1 MPHHDGLP
9 LVFQFPE
16 EDTQP
21 ESQEHKALWDELEL
35 ALREDVVH
43 VPAPVPAPVA
53 PTAPA
58 PIPVALMGW
67 EPHIVAELDPT
78 GFHEVPADFHA
89 LVHLPADAP
98 ARALTRTPVPV
109 PVHLPAHAPARAL
122 TCAPVPV
129 PVHTNVSAAPL
140 TAPVPARVPVPPS
153 AAWMAAVDR
162 FLAPTPVA
170 SSRQLTRSEVQNIL
184 AFLEAR
190 PTSRSTPTTAQDV
203 AVAGGAGAAATTT
216 TPQAAPPPPTPWPLY
231 LGGGREGSSNPS
243 PGASL
248 SLP

>member
-16 EDTQP
+16 EDTQS

-35 ALREDVVH
+35 ALREDAAP
-43 VPAPVPAPVA
+43 VPAPVLAPVA

-58 PIPVALMGW
+58 PIHMALMGW
-67 EPHIVAELDPT
+67 EMHIVAELDAT

-89 LVHLPADAP
+89 
-98 ARALTRTPVPV
+98 
-109 PVHLPAHAPARAL
+109 PVHLPAHAPAHAL
-122 TCAPVPV
+122 MCVPVPV
-129 PVHTNVSAAPL
+129 PVHMNVSAAPL
-140 TAPVPARVPVPPS
+140 TAPVPTWVPVPPS

-184 AFLEAR
+184 AFLEPR
-190 PTSRSTPTTAQDV
+190 PTSRSTPTTAQDAAV
-203 AVAGGAGAAATTT
+203 AVGQWPDDTQSTAEE
-216 TPQAAPPPPTPWPLY
+216 PLPTARRP
-231 LGGGREGSSNPS
+231 RRRRVI
-243 PGASL
+243 
-248 SLP
+248 

>member
-35 ALREDVVH
+35 ALREDAAP

-89 LVHLPADAP
+89 PVHLPAHAP

-109 PVHLPAHAPARAL
+109 PVH
-122 TCAPVPV
+122 TI
-129 PVHTNVSAAPL
+129 VSAALL

-190 PTSRSTPTTAQDV
+190 PTSRSTPTTAQDA
-203 AVAGGAGAAATTT
+203 AVAIGQWPDDTQSTAEEPLPTTRR
-216 TPQAAPPPPTPWPLY
+216 P
-231 LGGGREGSSNPS
+231 RRRRVI
-243 PGASL
+243 
-248 SLP
+248 

>member
-35 ALREDVVH
+35 ALREDAAP

-67 EPHIVAELDPT
+67 EPHIVAELDAT

-89 LVHLPADAP
+89 
-98 ARALTRTPVPV
+98 

-129 PVHTNVSAAPL
+129 PVHMNVSAAPL

-190 PTSRSTPTTAQDV
+190 PTSRSTPTTAQDAAV
-203 AVAGGAGAAATTT
+203 AVGQWPDDTQSTAEE
-216 TPQAAPPPPTPWPLY
+216 PLPTARRP
-231 LGGGREGSSNPS
+231 RRRRVI
-243 PGASL
+243 
-248 SLP
+248 

>member
-1 MPHHDGLP
+1 MRLNRPCGKTPRL
-9 LVFQFPE
+9 
-16 EDTQP
+16 
-21 ESQEHKALWDELEL
+21 S
-35 ALREDVVH
+35 
-43 VPAPVPAPVA
+43 PAPIA

-67 EPHIVAELDPT
+67 EPHIVIELDPT

-89 LVHLPADAP
+89 PVHLPAHAP

-109 PVHLPAHAPARAL
+109 PVHLPVHAPARAL

-129 PVHTNVSAAPL
+129 PMHTNVSAVPL
-140 TAPVPARVPVPPS
+140 TAPVPARVRVSHS

-170 SSRQLTRSEVQNIL
+170 SSRQLTRSEVHSIL

-190 PTSRSTPTTAQDV
+190 PTSRSTPTTVQDAAV
-203 AVAGGAGAAATTT
+203 AVGQWPDDTQSTAEE
-216 TPQAAPPPPTPWPLY
+216 PLPTA
-231 LGGGREGSSNPS
+231 RRRHRRCVI
-243 PGASL
+243 
-248 SLP
+248 

>member
-35 ALREDVVH
+35 ALREDAAP

-67 EPHIVAELDPT
+67 EPHIVAELDAT
-78 GFHEVPADFHA
+78 GFHEVPANFHA
-89 LVHLPADAP
+89 
-98 ARALTRTPVPV
+98 

-140 TAPVPARVPVPPS
+140 PAPVPARVPVPPS

-190 PTSRSTPTTAQDV
+190 PTSRSTPTTAQDAAV
-203 AVAGGAGAAATTT
+203 AVGQWPDDTQSTAEE
-216 TPQAAPPPPTPWPLY
+216 PLPTARGP
-231 LGGGREGSSNPS
+231 RRRRVI
-243 PGASL
+243 
-248 SLP
+248 

>member
-21 ESQEHKALWDELEL
+21 ESQEHKALWDELEM
-35 ALREDVVH
+35 ALREDAAP
-43 VPAPVPAPVA
+43 VPAPVPALVA
-53 PTAPA
+53 LTAPA

-67 EPHIVAELDPT
+67 EPHIIAELDPT

-89 LVHLPADAP
+89 PVHLPAHAP
-98 ARALTRTPVPV
+98 ACALTRTPVPV

-122 TCAPVPV
+122 TCAPV
-129 PVHTNVSAAPL
+129 HTNVSAVPL

-170 SSRQLTRSEVQNIL
+170 SSCQLTRSWRPKSRTL
-184 AFLEAR
+184 WPSLKLG
-190 PTSRSTPTTAQDV
+190 PTSRSMPTTAQDAAV
-203 AVAGGAGAAATTT
+203 AVG
-216 TPQAAPPPPTPWPLY
+216 QWPDDT
-231 LGGGREGSSNPS
+231 
-243 PGASL
+243 
-248 SLP
+248 

>member
-9 LVFQFPE
+9 LVFQFLE

-35 ALREDVVH
+35 ALREDAAP

-53 PTAPA
+53 PTAPE

-78 GFHEVPADFHA
+78 GIHEVPADFHA
-89 LVHLPADAP
+89 
-98 ARALTRTPVPV
+98 

-190 PTSRSTPTTAQDV
+190 PTSRSTPTTAQDAAV
-203 AVAGGAGAAATTT
+203 AVGQWPDDTQSTAEE
-216 TPQAAPPPPTPWPLY
+216 PLPTARRP
-231 LGGGREGSSNPS
+231 RRRRVI
-243 PGASL
+243 
-248 SLP
+248 

>member
-9 LVFQFPE
+9 LVFQFHE

-35 ALREDVVH
+35 ALREDAAP
-43 VPAPVPAPVA
+43 VPAPVPAPVVL
-53 PTAPA
+53 TAPA

-67 EPHIVAELDPT
+67 EPHIVAELDAT

-89 LVHLPADAP
+89 
-98 ARALTRTPVPV
+98 
-109 PVHLPAHAPARAL
+109 PVHLPAHASARAP
-122 TCAPVPV
+122 TCVPVPV
-129 PVHTNVSAAPL
+129 PMHTNVSATPL

-170 SSRQLTRSEVQNIL
+170 SSRQLTRSEV
-184 AFLEAR
+184 
-190 PTSRSTPTTAQDV
+190 
-203 AVAGGAGAAATTT
+203 
-216 TPQAAPPPPTPWPLY
+216 
-231 LGGGREGSSNPS
+231 
-243 PGASL
+243 
-248 SLP
+248 

>member
-1 MPHHDGLP
+1 MSHHDGLP

-35 ALREDVVH
+35 ALREDAMP

-89 LVHLPADAP
+89 PMHLPAHAP
-98 ARALTRTPVPV
+98 ARALTRTPVP
-109 PVHLPAHAPARAL
+109 LPCTDVRARAGARAHECL
-122 TCAPVPV
+122 QHAVD
-129 PVHTNVSAAPL
+129 SACPRVGASAPL
-140 TAPVPARVPVPPS
+140 SSMDGRRRPLSCTNASRLLPPVDS
-153 AAWMAAVDR
+153 
-162 FLAPTPVA
+162 L
-170 SSRQLTRSEVQNIL
+170 RSPEH
-184 AFLEAR
+184 F
-190 PTSRSTPTTAQDV
+190 
-203 AVAGGAGAAATTT
+203 G
-216 TPQAAPPPPTPWPLY
+216 
-231 LGGGREGSSNPS
+231 
-243 PGASL
+243 
-248 SLP
+248 LP

>member
-1 MPHHDGLP
+1 MLHHDGLP

-35 ALREDVVH
+35 ALREDAAP

-89 LVHLPADAP
+89 
-98 ARALTRTPVPV
+98 

-129 PVHTNVSAAPL
+129 PVHMNVSAAPL

-170 SSRQLTRSEVQNIL
+170 SSHQLTRSEVQNIL

-190 PTSRSTPTTAQDV
+190 PTSRSTPTTAQDAAV
-203 AVAGGAGAAATTT
+203 AVGHWPDNTQSTAEEPLPTARG
-216 TPQAAPPPPTPWPLY
+216 PPT
-231 LGGGREGSSNPS
+231 
-243 PGASL
+243 AA
-248 SLP
+248 

>member
-1 MPHHDGLP
+1 MPHHDDLP

-16 EDTQP
+16 EDTQL
-21 ESQEHKALWDELEL
+21 ESQEHKVLGDELEL
-35 ALREDVVH
+35 ALREDA
-43 VPAPVPAPVA
+43 APVPAPVLA
-53 PTAPA
+53 PVTPTAPA

-78 GFHEVPADFHA
+78 GFHEVPADFHTP
-89 LVHLPADAP
+89 VHLPSHAP
-98 ARALTRTPVPV
+98 ARALTRMPMPV
-109 PVHLPAHAPARAL
+109 PVHLPAHAPAHAL
-122 TCAPVPV
+122 TCAPVSV

-140 TAPVPARVPVPPS
+140 TAPVPARVLVPPS

-190 PTSRSTPTTAQDV
+190 PTSRSTPIMAQGAAV
-203 AVAGGAGAAATTT
+203 AVGQWPDDTQSTAEE
-216 TPQAAPPPPTPWPLY
+216 PLPTARRP
-231 LGGGREGSSNPS
+231 RRRRVI
-243 PGASL
+243 
-248 SLP
+248 

>member
-35 ALREDVVH
+35 ALREDAAP

-67 EPHIVAELDPT
+67 EPHIVADLDAT
-78 GFHEVPADFHA
+78 GFHEVPTDFHA
-89 LVHLPADAP
+89 PVHLPAHAP
-98 ARALTRTPVPV
+98 AHALMCTPMPV

-122 TCAPVPV
+122 TCTPVPV

-140 TAPVPARVPVPPS
+140 TAPVPARVPVPPQRHGWPPS
-153 AAWMAAVDR
+153 
-162 FLAPTPVA
+162 TA
-170 SSRQLTRSEVQNIL
+170 SLHQRQS
-184 AFLEAR
+184 
-190 PTSRSTPTTAQDV
+190 
-203 AVAGGAGAAATTT
+203 
-216 TPQAAPPPPTPWPLY
+216 PPP
-231 LGGGREGSSNPS
+231 
-243 PGASL
+243 AS
-248 SLP
+248 

>member
-35 ALREDVVH
+35 ALREDAAP

-67 EPHIVAELDPT
+67 EPHIVAELDAT

-89 LVHLPADAP
+89 
-98 ARALTRTPVPV
+98 

-122 TCAPVPV
+122 TRTPVPV

-190 PTSRSTPTTAQDV
+190 PTSRSTPTTAQDAAV
-203 AVAGGAGAAATTT
+203 AVGQWPDDTQSTAEE
-216 TPQAAPPPPTPWPLY
+216 PLPTARRP
-231 LGGGREGSSNPS
+231 RRRRVI
-243 PGASL
+243 
-248 SLP
+248 

>member
-21 ESQEHKALWDELEL
+21 ESQEHKALWDELEP
-35 ALREDVVH
+35 ALREDATP
-43 VPAPVPAPVA
+43 VPAPVPAPIA
-53 PTAPA
+53 PTAPT

-67 EPHIVAELDPT
+67 EPHIVAELDAT
-78 GFHEVPADFHA
+78 GFHEVPADFH
-89 LVHLPADAP
+89 
-98 ARALTRTPVPV
+98 T
-109 PVHLPAHAPARAL
+109 PVHLAAHAPTRAL

-153 AAWMAAVDR
+153 AAWMAVVDR
-162 FLAPTPVA
+162 FLAPMPVA

-190 PTSRSTPTTAQDV
+190 PMSRSTATTAQDA
-203 AVAGGAGAAATTT
+203 AVGVGQWPDKTQSTAEE
-216 TPQAAPPPPTPWPLY
+216 PLPTARRP
-231 LGGGREGSSNPS
+231 RRRHVI
-243 PGASL
+243 
-248 SLP
+248 

>member
-35 ALREDVVH
+35 ALREDAAP

-89 LVHLPADAP
+89 
-98 ARALTRTPVPV
+98 

-129 PVHTNVSAAPL
+129 LVHTNVSAAPL
-140 TAPVPARVPVPPS
+140 TVPVPARVPVPPS

-170 SSRQLTRSEVQNIL
+170 SSRQLTRSW
-184 AFLEAR
+184 R
-190 PTSRSTPTTAQDV
+190 PKSRTLWPSLKLGQTSRSTPTTAQDAAIAVTV
-203 AVAGGAGAAATTT
+203 AVG
-216 TPQAAPPPPTPWPLY
+216 
-231 LGGGREGSSNPS
+231 
-243 PGASL
+243 
-248 SLP
+248 

>member
-1 MPHHDGLP
+1 MYAMQHHDGLP

-35 ALREDVVH
+35 ALREDAV
-43 VPAPVPAPVA
+43 PVPASVLAPVVS
-53 PTAPA
+53 TAPA

-67 EPHIVAELDPT
+67 EPHIVAELDAT
-78 GFHEVPADFHA
+78 GFHEVPANFHA
-89 LVHLPADAP
+89 
-98 ARALTRTPVPV
+98 

-122 TCAPVPV
+122 TYAPVPV
-129 PVHTNVSAAPL
+129 PMHTNVSAAPL
-140 TAPVPARVPVPPS
+140 TAPVPAQVPVPPS

-170 SSRQLTRSEVQNIL
+170 SSCLLTRSEVQNIL

-190 PTSRSTPTTAQDV
+190 PTSRSTPTMAQGAAV
-203 AVAGGAGAAATTT
+203 AVGQWPDDTQSTAEE
-216 TPQAAPPPPTPWPLY
+216 PLPTARGP
-231 LGGGREGSSNPS
+231 RRRRVI
-243 PGASL
+243 
-248 SLP
+248 

>member
-35 ALREDVVH
+35 ALREDAAPI
-43 VPAPVPAPVA
+43 PAPVPAPIA

-67 EPHIVAELDPT
+67 EPHIVAELDAT

-89 LVHLPADAP
+89 
-98 ARALTRTPVPV
+98 

-122 TCAPVPV
+122 TCAPMPV

-140 TAPVPARVPVPPS
+140 TAPVPTRVPVPPS
-153 AAWMAAVDR
+153 AAWMAVVDR

-190 PTSRSTPTTAQDV
+190 PTSRSTPTTTQDAAV
-203 AVAGGAGAAATTT
+203 AVGQWPDDTQSTAEE
-216 TPQAAPPPPTPWPLY
+216 PLPTARRP
-231 LGGGREGSSNPS
+231 RRRRVI
-243 PGASL
+243 
-248 SLP
+248 

>member
-1 MPHHDGLP
+1 MSHHDGLP
-9 LVFQFPE
+9 LVFQFHE

-35 ALREDVVH
+35 ALREDAAP

-67 EPHIVAELDPT
+67 EPHIVAELDAT

-89 LVHLPADAP
+89 
-98 ARALTRTPVPV
+98 

-122 TCAPVPV
+122 MRTPVPV

-190 PTSRSTPTTAQDV
+190 PTSRSTPTTAQDAAV
-203 AVAGGAGAAATTT
+203 AVGQWPDDTQSTAEE
-216 TPQAAPPPPTPWPLY
+216 PLPTARRP
-231 LGGGREGSSNPS
+231 RRRRVI
-243 PGASL
+243 
-248 SLP
+248 

>member
-1 MPHHDGLP
+1 MPHYDGLP
-9 LVFQFPE
+9 LVFQFLE

-21 ESQEHKALWDELEL
+21 DSQEHKALWDELEL
-35 ALREDVVH
+35 ALREDAAP

-67 EPHIVAELDPT
+67 EPHIVAELDAT

-89 LVHLPADAP
+89 PVHLPAHVP

-109 PVHLPAHAPARAL
+109 PVHLPVHAPACVL

-140 TAPVPARVPVPPS
+140 TAPVPARVPVPPQRHGWLPS
-153 AAWMAAVDR
+153 
-162 FLAPTPVA
+162 TA
-170 SSRQLTRSEVQNIL
+170 SLHQRQS
-184 AFLEAR
+184 
-190 PTSRSTPTTAQDV
+190 
-203 AVAGGAGAAATTT
+203 
-216 TPQAAPPPPTPWPLY
+216 PPP
-231 LGGGREGSSNPS
+231 
-243 PGASL
+243 AS
-248 SLP
+248 